1 MLHYTSNGIGKT
13 IVLIHGFCENSTCFN
28 EQVFL
33 LKANYYVVTIDLP
46 GHGQSPVLPS
56 FSMNDLADE
65 IKTVLDTLG
74 IQECILLGHSMGG
87 YATLAF
93 AKKYGHLLKGFGL
106 MHSTANADNAERKAK
121 RDQAIAV
128 VNEKGAAVYVHNFIP
143 PLYAKNTPEELIRA
157 RQASNNAIPA
167 EAVIACLNAMK
178 NREDSNAFISETN
191 LPVGF
196 FVGKQDALI
205 PATDMLS
212 QAASA
217 RIAKV
222 VLLENTAHMGM
233 LEEPEKFG
241 AGIQSFA
248 EYCWTN

>member
-33 LKANYYVVTIDLP
+33 LKAKYNVVTIDLP
-46 GHGQSPVLPS
+46 GHGKSPVLPS

-65 IKTVLDTLG
+65 IKMILDTLG
-74 IQECILLGHSMGG
+74 VDECILLGHSMGG

-106 MHSTANADNAERKAK
+106 MHSTANADNAERQAK

-128 VNEKGAAVYVHNFIP
+128 VKEKGAEVYVRNFIP
-143 PLYAKNTPEELIRA
+143 PLFAPSTPKTIIEA
-157 RQASNNAIPA
+157 RQASNNSISA
-167 EAVIACLNAMK
+167 EAIIACLTAMK
-178 NREDSNAFISETN
+178 NREDSNAFIRETD
-191 LPVGF
+191 LPIAF
-196 FVGKQDALI
+196 LVGKQDALI
-205 PATDMLS
+205 PATDMLA

-217 RIAKV
+217 PIAKV
-222 VLLENTAHMGM
+222 VLLDDTAHMGM

-241 AGIQSFA
+241 LGIQAFA
-248 EYCWTN
+248 EYCWP